1 VTSQYAE
8 HPAMFRNKPL
18 GFILAVI
25 LIPAAIGILIL
36 MVWYLRCKSTKLE
49 INGNEVVLEQG
60 LLSKERTEL
69 SVSGIRTVK
78 INQSFFNRLFKVG
91 TVSIYTAGDS
101 PEIQAAGMPRPEVFR
116 ELVKA
121 AQAEGLIRI

>member
-1 VTSQYAE
+1 MTSQYAE
-8 HPAMFRNKPL
+8 HPAMFRNNPL

-25 LIPAAIGILIL
+25 LVPVAIGILIL
-36 MVWYLRCKSTKLE
+36 MVWYLRCRSTKLE
-49 INGNEVVLEQG
+49 INGNEVILEKG

-91 TVSIYTAGDS
+91 TVSIYTAGDN

-121 AQAEGLIRI
+121 AQV

>member
-1 VTSQYAE
+1 MTSQYAE

-18 GFILAVI
+18 GFILAV
-25 LIPAAIGILIL
+25 LLVPVAIGILIL

-49 INGNEVVLEQG
+49 INGNEVILETG
-60 LLSKERTEL
+60 LMSKERTEL

-91 TVSIYTAGDS
+91 TVAIYTAGDN

-121 AQAEGLIRI
+121 AQA

>member
-1 VTSQYAE
+1 
-8 HPAMFRNKPL
+8 MFRNKPL

-121 AQAEGLIRI
+121 AQT

>member
-1 VTSQYAE
+1 MTSQYAE

-60 LLSKERTEL
+60 LLSKARTEL

-121 AQAEGLIRI
+121 AQA

>member
-121 AQAEGLIRI
+121 AQA

>member
-49 INGNEVVLEQG
+49 INGNEVVLEEG

-121 AQAEGLIRI
+121 AQA

>member
-1 VTSQYAE
+1 MTSQYAE

-121 AQAEGLIRI
+121 AQT

>member
-1 VTSQYAE
+1 MTSQYAE

-121 AQAEGLIRI
+121 AQA

>member
-1 VTSQYAE
+1 MTSQYAE

-91 TVSIYTAGDS
+91 TVSIYTAGDN

-121 AQAEGLIRI
+121 AQA